1 MKEFFLNSVK
11 QKICFGIGSRNKF
24 YLVNNNLKLV
34 HSCCKRFK
42 GRGVEYDDLYGAG
55 CLGLVKAAN
64 AFKEELGF
72 CFSTYAVPVI
82 LGEIKRLFRDG
93 GAVKVSR
100 SLKELSLKTTKAR
113 DQLSLK
119 LGRDPTVK
127 ELADVLGV
135 SAEETAEA
143 LSAAVPPSSLSY
155 LNEDGELKEMDLGM
169 AKSAE
174 DEISNRIAINQIL
187 SRFEIQDRNLI
198 KLRYFCSK
206 TQNETARLLG
216 ITQVQVSRREK
227 KLLKIMSELL

>member
-1 MKEFFLNSVK
+1 MNREE
-11 QKICFGIGSRNKF
+11 
-24 YLVNNNLKLV
+24 LVNNNLMLV

-93 GAVKVSR
+93 GAIKVSR
-100 SLKELSLKTTKAR
+100 SLKELSLRTSKVR
-113 DQLSLK
+113 DELRVK
-119 LGRDPTVK
+119 WGREPTVK
-127 ELADVLGV
+127 ELALALNV
-135 SAEETAEA
+135 SIEETAEA

-155 LNEDGELKEMDLGM
+155 LNEDGEIKELDVGVS
-169 AKSAE
+169 KSAE
-174 DEISNRIAINQIL
+174 DEVSNRLAINQIL
-187 SRFEIQDRNLI
+187 SHFEKNDQNLI
-198 KLRYFCSK
+198 KLRYFAGK
-206 TQNETARLLG
+206 TQSETARLLG
-216 ITQVQVSRREK
+216 MTQVQISRREK

>member
-1 MKEFFLNSVK
+1 MNKED
-11 QKICFGIGSRNKF
+11 
-24 YLVNNNLKLV
+24 LVNNNLMLV

-42 GRGVEYDDLYGAG
+42 GRGIEYDDLYGAG

-64 AFKEELGF
+64 AFKAELGF

-100 SLKELSLKTTKAR
+100 SLKELSLKTTKTR
-113 DQLSLK
+113 DELSIK
-119 LGRDPTVK
+119 LGREPTVK

-143 LSAAVPPSSLSY
+143 LCAAVPPSSLSY
-155 LNEDGELKEMDLGM
+155 IDEAGELKEMDIGM

-174 DEISNRIAINQIL
+174 DEIANRLAINQIL
-187 SRFEIQDRNLI
+187 ARFEKQDRDLI
-198 KLRYFCSK
+198 KLRYFCGK
-206 TQNETARLLG
+206 TQSETARLIG
-216 ITQVQVSRREK
+216 MTQVQVSRREK

>member
-1 MKEFFLNSVK
+1 MNKED
-11 QKICFGIGSRNKF
+11 
-24 YLVNNNLKLV
+24 LVNNNLKLV